1 MRRSDFGWE
10 ALISTTLALLAVIL
24 LVLANGFFV
33 ACEFSLVSV
42 RRTRVQQLAAEGS
55 RRARSVLDRLDHLDT
70 YIAATQLGI
79 TMSSIALGFIGE
91 PALAHLVQPG
101 IERIEFI
108 PTAWRTT
115 ASHTVAFIF
124 AFSLITV
131 LHIVLGEL
139 APKSLALQRP
149 EATALWVAKPIHWF
163 LMIFRPIINLL
174 NGVGNAVVR
183 LFGIDPAA
191 GHMLVQSAEELR
203 LSIDASREAGLV
215 QQSAHDLVDRAFT
228 FTNLDVGQVMVPRT
242 EVSAIPVDATLYDI
256 LRLSAESSYTRFPV
270 YEQDNDHIV
279 GIINVKRLLPLIYDA
294 PALGG
299 NGNGNGTGRRPAFS
313 VRDYMVEPFAVPATV
328 PATDVL
334 TRLRVARTQIAV
346 VIDEYGGT
354 AGIVTL
360 EDLVESLV
368 GEIQDEGEV
377 DDPEP
382 SVEPD
387 GSLLLD
393 GLTTLVEAREY
404 LSLELDQ
411 EKFDVDTIGGY
422 VFSALGR
429 PAEVGDE
436 ITAPSGER
444 LRVEELD
451 GLRVARVR
459 VLPQLGGEAVTSQ
472 DIRAMAGN
480 TNP

>member
-1 MRRSDFGWE
+1 MRRADSGWE
-10 ALISTTLALLAVIL
+10 APISTTLALLAVIV

-42 RRTRVQQLAAEGS
+42 RRTRVQQLAGEGS

-79 TMSSIALGFIGE
+79 TMASIALGFIGK
-91 PALAHLVQPG
+91 PALVRLVEPV
-101 IERIEFI
+101 IEHMTFI
-108 PTAWRTT
+108 PVEWRTT
-115 ASHTVAFIF
+115 ASHTAAVVF

-149 EATALWVAKPIHWF
+149 EATSLWVAQPIHWF
-163 LMIFRPIINLL
+163 LIIFRPVINLL

-256 LRLSAESSYTRFPV
+256 LRLSSERSYTRFPV

-294 PALGG
+294 PALGS
-299 NGNGNGTGRRPAFS
+299 NGNGTGRFPAFN
-313 VRDYMVEPFAVPATV
+313 VRDHMVEPFVVPATV

-334 TRLRVARTQIAV
+334 TRLREARTQIAV

-382 SVEPD
+382 TVEPD

-411 EKFDVDTIGGY
+411 EKFDVDSVGGY

-436 ITAPSGER
+436 ITVLSGQC

-459 VLPQLGGEAVTSQ
+459 VFPRPGEDVVLTQIPSAMGGDSSS
-472 DIRAMAGN
+472 
-480 TNP
+480 